1 VTDQPTI
8 DWHALAD
15 LPSRG
20 VDGAQ
25 LDDLELLIEGV
36 LDEPPGLELAADERA
51 AAEAAGLV
59 LTDPQGTPL
68 ALLHAGAL
76 TALRPAAHGPGRAW
90 RRAPAQVAAAGPSVA
105 VAFREVP
112 TRADL
117 DAAVATLERSPVS
130 RLLLVAVVGHGAPK
144 DVRASD
150 LVRAVVAAAEAIAGA
165 EALVLPLT
173 PGSESDLWS
182 ARLGHAL
189 AAHGAV
195 EIIDPTRERLPEQAD
210 ALQALLDGAD
220 DDQGLLP
227 EASLAALRRSHPIGT
242 DRGAV
247 VLLSGFSG
255 SGKSTV
261 ARALAER
268 IEDTTQRRVSLLD
281 GDEVRRL
288 LSAGLGFDRESRELN
303 VRRIGYVAALV
314 AEHGGLAI
322 CAPIAPF
329 EAARADMRARAEA
342 VGEFVLV
349 HVSTPLEVCEDRDR
363 KGLYAKARAGIV
375 PEFTGISSPYEAPT
389 DADIVVDTTDT
400 PVDEAVDRIVAELD
414 RRGLLR

>member
-1 VTDQPTI
+1 MTDQPTI
-8 DWHALAD
+8 DWHALAE
-15 LPSRG
+15 LPVRG
-20 VDGAQ
+20 LDGAP
-25 LDDLELLIEGV
+25 LDDLELVVAGV
-36 LDEPPGLELAADERA
+36 LDGPPHLALDPAEQT
-51 AAEAAGLV
+51 AAETTGLV

-68 ALLHAGAL
+68 ALLRDGGL
-76 TALRPAAHGPGRAW
+76 TGLRPAAHGPGRAW
-90 RRAPAQVAAAGPSVA
+90 RRPPVEVAEAGPSVA

-117 DAAVATLERSPVS
+117 DAAVATLEHSPAS

-144 DVRASD
+144 DVRAPD
-150 LVRAVVAAAEAIAGA
+150 LVRAVVAAADGIAGA

-173 PGSESDLWS
+173 PGPEDDRWS

-195 EIIDPTRERLPEQAD
+195 EVIDPTAERQPEQAD
-210 ALQALLDGAD
+210 ALRAVLQGAD
-220 DDQGLLP
+220 DHGLLP
-227 EASLAALRRSHPIGT
+227 AASLAALRRSHPVGT

-268 IEDTTQRRVSLLD
+268 VEDTTVRRVSLLD

-314 AEHGGLAI
+314 AEHGGVAI

-349 HVSTPLEVCEDRDR
+349 HVSTPLEICEERDR
-363 KGLYAKARAGIV
+363 KGLYAKARAGLV
-375 PEFTGISSPYEAPT
+375 PEFTGISSPYEVPT
-389 DADIVVDTTDT
+389 DADVVVDTTDT
-400 PVDEAVDRIVAELD
+400 PVDDAVDRIVAELNL
-414 RRGLLR
+414 RGLLS